1 MNISSSENNKGE
13 YLHRVVQI
21 QSRVEVEN
29 GDCRR
34 ESESFSTHNILQALV
49 IIIGL
54 QIIEDFLMLTERYLC
69 TKWKSSLFY
78 LVMKIEMDH

>member
-34 ESESFSTHNILQALV
+34 ESESFSTHNILKALV

-54 QIIEDFLMLTERYLC
+54 PNY
-69 TKWKSSLFY
+69 
-78 LVMKIEMDH
+78 